1 MSHCPIQYDGAVFL
15 TPPAREVRDIVLRR
29 AADGSRPGQRQ
40 DPYYVALCIEG
51 GAMRGVTSAGMVSA
65 LEELGLVDAFDAVYG
80 SSGGALNGAY
90 LLAGQAAIGTTIYY
104 ENINNEKFI
113 SFARTFSSRPVIDID
128 FLVWHVMQHEKPLDT
143 AAVLASPIPLFIV
156 TSDVDSGERSVV
168 KATDADHLLQMLRA
182 GATMP
187 IMAGPPASVGGAR
200 YWDALL
206 TEPVPI
212 PVADEE
218 PVTHL
223 VALLTRCAGAPGPTL
238 SWFERFYVLPK
249 IASVSPKLADRYR
262 RRTRDYVDLI
272 HHIDK
277 GRTAKGRPVLALKP
291 VGPGTD
297 KLERRRDRLV
307 NGAAQGFEAVYS
319 AFADRPQAS
328 RSA

>member
-1 MSHCPIQYDGAVFL
+1 VQL

-29 AADGSRPGQRQ
+29 TADGSRPGERD
-40 DPYYVALCIEG
+40 DPYRVALCIEG

-65 LEELGLVDAFDAVYG
+65 LEELGLLHAFDAVYG

-90 LLAGQAAIGTTIYY
+90 LLAGQAALGTTIYY

-156 TSDVDSGERSVV
+156 SSDVDTGERSLVQ
-168 KATDADHLLQMLRA
+168 ATDADQLLQMLRA

-187 IMAGPPASVGGAR
+187 IMAGPPASVGGGR

-206 TEPVPI
+206 TEPVPV
-212 PVADEE
+212 PAADKA

-223 VALLTRCAGAPGPTL
+223 VVLLTRCAGAPGPTL

-249 IASVSPKLADRYR
+249 IASYSPKLAERYR
-262 RRTRDYVDLI
+262 TRTREYVDLI
-272 HHIDK
+272 ERLDN
-277 GRTAKGRPVLALKP
+277 GRTANGRPVLALKP

-297 KLERRRDRLV
+297 KLERRRDRLM
-307 NGAAQGFEAVYS
+307 NGAAQGFDAVCS
-319 AFADRPQAS
+319 AFADRLQAS